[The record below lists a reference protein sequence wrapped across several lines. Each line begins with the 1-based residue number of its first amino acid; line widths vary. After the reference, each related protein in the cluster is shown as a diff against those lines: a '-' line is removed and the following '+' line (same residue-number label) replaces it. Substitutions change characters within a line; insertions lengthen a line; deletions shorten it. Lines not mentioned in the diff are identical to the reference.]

1 MSKVR
6 CLKDTSGKEATDEI
20 TFLLHSRLKFPPEW
34 WRNDPFKKLNWENFS
49 ELTFTSF
56 SCRLILCLIWGAPFS
71 FFRTRAVLFTMAFPR
86 KKRDRFEVKISPFW
100 LDGVIVC
107 TPSGPIL
114 DEFPQRPS
122 RYYFALNRKLIFDRA
137 FVSFTWQPFFIQSTS
152 WSQDGDMI
160 IHMSWNE
167 KRKDR

>member
-1 MSKVR
+1 MPKR
-6 CLKDTSGKEATDEI
+6 HLG
-20 TFLLHSRLKFPPEW
+20 EW
-34 WRNDPFKKLNWENFS
+34 SDRWNNI
-49 ELTFTSF
+49 FTSF
-56 SCRLILCLIWGAPFS
+56 SFEISTWMVKEMTHLKSWTERISVNSLSPASAAGWLFAWFEGRHLA

-137 FVSFTWQPFFIQSTS
+137 FVSFTWQSFFIQSTS